1 MGRRR
6 LATPEEVL
14 VAIVKLADDGFCRRS
29 ALVPLFPKLGERDLR
44 RSIRRAVTL
53 GLVLERRGP
62 DGGLHL
68 ALSGEGW
75 DLLRSQQ
82 AASGETAG

>member
-1 MGRRR
+1 MRRRR

-14 VAIVKLADDGFCRRS
+14 AAIVKLADDGFCRR
-29 ALVPLFPKLGERDLR
+29 ADLRPLFPKLGERDLH

-53 GLVLERRGP
+53 GLLLERRGP
-62 DGGLHL
+62 DGSLYL

-75 DLLRSQQ
+75 ELLRS
-82 AASGETAG
+82 GL

>member
-1 MGRRR
+1 V
-6 LATPEEVL
+6 T
-14 VAIVKLADDGFCRRS
+14 AIVKLADDGFCRRS
-29 ALVPLFPKLGERDLR
+29 DLIPLFPRLGERDLR

-62 DGGLHL
+62 DGGLYL

-75 DLLRSQQ
+75 DLLRSER
-82 AASGETAG
+82 ATSEAGR